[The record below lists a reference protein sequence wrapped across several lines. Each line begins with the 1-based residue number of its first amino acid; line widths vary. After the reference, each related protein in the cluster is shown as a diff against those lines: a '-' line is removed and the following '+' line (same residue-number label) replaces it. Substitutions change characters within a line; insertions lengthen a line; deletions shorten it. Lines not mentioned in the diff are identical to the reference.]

1 MKRKLLYWLCSFGLI
16 AGWSCSKSDDS
27 NQIVE
32 PDKPTVDEP
41 STATQLV
48 ANWNLEEDIDLSKVE
63 KAEAGKWRYLGGWNE
78 SNAAVTQESLRGVN
92 GSRCLAIIAE
102 SEDVDVMF
110 GQKITGL
117 DPAKPYKATARI
129 KTEGIAQGK
138 GGNICLDYLWA
149 PASEGVTGT
158 KDWTSVTLEIDEI
171 PADSTITLCL
181 RLGSTANS
189 SQGVAY
195 FDNISLKE
203 NTDLYIRESEHIR
216 LMVDKKYVSISD
228 AQIDTWLGN
237 LDKVYEAYVELF
249 SGRKPFEGKVIT
261 LRSAVIGAWAYA
273 GNPVQWNQ
281 DYISSAL
288 LAVGKGDWCFGI
300 MHELGH
306 DFAPY
311 ISNATYAFD
320 WNEELFA
327 NFRMYYALEK
337 LNATVITDANIL
349 LPDGS
354 TKTETK
360 TYVGAELKQLYKS
373 ETTNCYDRTIGANK
387 AVEMGNAL
395 CYKLIHIKEKYG
407 WELYIKAFDELYKV
421 PRNETEESGMTQWD
435 KFDYFMSVLTKQ
447 AGEDIYANNFTSA
460 ELGTIRT
467 YLQTQQ

>member
-1 MKRKLLYWLCSFGLI
+1 MKKQILYWLCVIAPI
-16 AGWSCSKSDDS
+16 AGCSCSVSDGTPV
-27 NQIVE
+27 VE
-32 PDKPTVDEP
+32 PEKPSVVNP
-41 STATQLV
+41 SGSQYV
-48 ANWNLEEDIDLSKVE
+48 ANWNMEEDVE
-63 KAEAGKWRYLGGWNE
+63 LTKSQQAVPGKWSYLGGWNE
-78 SNAAVTQESLRGVN
+78 SKASVSQESLRGVN
-92 GSRCLAIIAE
+92 GSRCVAIIAE
-102 SEDVDVMF
+102 QEDVDVMF

-117 DPAKPYKATARI
+117 DPAKPYRATARV
-129 KTEGIAQGK
+129 KTEGVGAGK
-138 GGNICLDYLWA
+138 GGHICLDYLWA

-158 KDWTSVTLEIDEI
+158 KDWTSVTLDIDEV
-171 PADSTITLCL
+171 PADGSVTLCL
-181 RLGSTANS
+181 RLGSTANAS
-189 SQGVAY
+189 RGVAY
-195 FDNISLKE
+195 FDNVSLKE
-203 NTDLYIRESEHIR
+203 NTDLYIRESEHVR

-228 AQIDTWLGN
+228 ARIDAWLGN

-288 LAVGKGDWCFGI
+288 LTVGKGDWCFGI

-311 ISNATYAFD
+311 MANATYAFN

-349 LPDGS
+349 QSDGS

-360 TYVGAELKQLYKS
+360 TYLGGDLKQLYKS

-395 CYKLIHIKEKYG
+395 CYKLIQIKEKYG
-407 WELYIKAFDELYKV
+407 WELYVKAFDDLYRV
-421 PRNETEESGMTQWD
+421 PRNETAEKTMTQWD
-435 KFDYFMSVLTKQ
+435 KFDYFMSFLTKH

-460 ELGTIRT
+460 ELETIRA
-467 YLQTQQ
+467 YLQTQK

>member
-1 MKRKLLYWLCSFGLI
+1 MKRKLLYWLCSFALI
-16 AGWSCSKSDDS
+16 TGCSCSKSDDG
-27 NQIVE
+27 NPIVE
-32 PDKPTVDEP
+32 PEKPPVDDP
-41 STATQLV
+41 STTTQLV
-48 ANWNLEEDIDLSKVE
+48 ANWNLEEDIDLSKAE
-63 KAEAGKWRYLGGWNE
+63 KAEAGKWRYLGGWME
-78 SNAAVTQESLRGVN
+78 SRATISQESMRGVN
-92 GSRCLAIIAE
+92 GSRCIAVVAQQ
-102 SEDVDVMF
+102 DVDVML

-117 DPAKPYKATARI
+117 DPTKPYKATARI

-149 PASEGVTGT
+149 PSSEGVTGT

-171 PADSTITLCL
+171 PADGSIVLCM
-181 RLGSTANS
+181 RMGNTANS

-228 AQIDTWLGN
+228 SQIDEWLLK
-237 LDKVYEAYVELF
+237 LDKVYEAYTELF
-249 SGRKPFEGKVIT
+249 SGRKPFEGKIVT
-261 LRSAVIGAWAYA
+261 LRSAAIDAWAYA

-288 LAVGKGDWCFGI
+288 LNVGKGDWCFGI

-306 DFAPY
+306 NFAPY
-311 ISNATYAFD
+311 ISNATYTFD

-337 LNATVITDANIL
+337 LNAVVITDANIL
-349 LPDGS
+349 QPDGS

-360 TYVGAELKQLYKS
+360 TYVGGDLKLLYKS
-373 ETTNCYDRTIGANK
+373 ETTNCYDRTIGVNK

-395 CYKLIHIKEKYG
+395 CYKLIQIKEKYG
-407 WELYIKAFDELYKV
+407 WELFRKVFDELYKL
-421 PRNETEESGMTQWD
+421 PRNTEEENTMNQWE
-435 KFDYFMSVLTKQ
+435 KFDYFMSFLTKH
-447 AGEDIYANNFTSA
+447 AGEDIYVNNFTSA
-460 ELGTIRT
+460 EINTIKA
-467 YLQTQQ
+467 YLQTQK